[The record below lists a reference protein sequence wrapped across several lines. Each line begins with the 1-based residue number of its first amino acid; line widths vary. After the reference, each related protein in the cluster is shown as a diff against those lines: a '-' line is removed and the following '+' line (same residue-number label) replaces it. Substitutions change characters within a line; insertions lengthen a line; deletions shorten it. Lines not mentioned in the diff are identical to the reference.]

1 WARYVQDPSWSEMKR
16 QLAYKTTWYGSK
28 LVEADGWFASSKT
41 CHVSG
46 HRMDEMPL
54 SVGQWICPV
63 CGVAN
68 DRHEHAARNLEA
80 LVS

>member
-63 CGVAN
+63 
-68 DRHEHAARNLEA
+68 
-80 LVS
+80 